1 VPCLVVARV
10 CLGVHTAAARGGR
23 SRRARTATG
32 RGFRGAVAERAA
44 ARGPSRPRLAP
55 TLSRGSRRFT
65 PPKGGP
71 RCARRAEVARLG
83 TGRVMGGY
91 VARGCCSR
99 EAALDSLRSRTG
111 LGA

>member
-1 VPCLVVARV
+1 MKTKP
-10 CLGVHTAAARGGR
+10 
-23 SRRARTATG
+23 
-32 RGFRGAVAERAA
+32 
-44 ARGPSRPRLAP
+44 
-55 TLSRGSRRFT
+55 RRFT

-99 EAALDSLRSRTG
+99 EAALDSLRSYALPFKSTP
-111 LGA
+111 